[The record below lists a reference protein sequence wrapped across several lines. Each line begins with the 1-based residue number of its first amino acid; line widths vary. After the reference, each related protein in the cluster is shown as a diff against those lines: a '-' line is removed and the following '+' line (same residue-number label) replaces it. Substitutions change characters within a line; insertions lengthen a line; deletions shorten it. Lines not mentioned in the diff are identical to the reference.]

1 VNAKGASRSSD
12 ILRQLSFLLM
22 LVAVA
27 ASMPSAVF
35 AQSTSRPSAYSE
47 LEHLPIRTRGAATAP
62 STQQS
67 ALTGAPTRPKSLI
80 DLPRL
85 ALAMGVV
92 LLLIFLVRAV
102 GQKFFP
108 NITMSRATS
117 AVRVLSRNSIA
128 HKQQVLLVQVGRRI
142 LVLGDN
148 GSQMQ
153 PLSEIT
159 DPDEVAQLIGQATGA
174 KEQFNKE
181 FDKAQDAFDQTPEP
195 APPTELAMSEDAEDA
210 QGADDEALP
219 EPMNAAHGEINGLM
233 EKVRGLARQLGR

>member
-1 VNAKGASRSSD
+1 VNAPGAFRSSD
-12 ILRQLSFLLM
+12 ILRQLSLVLM
-22 LVAVA
+22 LVVAA

-35 AQSTSRPSAYSE
+35 AQSTSRPSSYSE
-47 LEHLPIRTRGAATAP
+47 LERLPIRNRSAATAP

-67 ALTGAPTRPKSLI
+67 ARTGTSARPKSLI

-85 ALAMGVV
+85 GLALGVV

-108 NITMSRATS
+108 NITMSRASS
-117 AVRVLSRNSIA
+117 AVRVLSRNPIA

-148 GSQMQ
+148 GTQMQ

-174 KEQFNKE
+174 SEQFNRE
-181 FDKAQDAFDQTPEP
+181 FNKAQDAFEQTADPAATEP
-195 APPTELAMSEDAEDA
+195 AISGDAED
-210 QGADDEALP
+210 GEPADEEALP